1 MVNYNTAL
9 SEYFQSD
16 PHAFSIFA
24 GKMCEAG
31 IISAGLRDDPVY
43 NNIETQFTSMLSF
56 NETKEELEK
65 DCQAFLT
72 ALASQGR
79 SFARI
84 SKRIAQDWRDSIS
97 SKLNISNAYSTVVTS
112 SVTK

>member
-1 MVNYNTAL
+1 MLVNYTTTL

-16 PHAFSIFA
+16 LHAFSIFA

-31 IISAGLRDDPVY
+31 IISAGLRDNPVY
-43 NNIETQFTSMLSF
+43 NSIETQFTSMLNF
-56 NETKEELEK
+56 NETKEEFEK
-65 DCQAFLT
+65 DCQAFLA

-84 SKRIAQDWRDSIS
+84 SKRIAQKWRDTVKNELDVS
-97 SKLNISNAYSTVVTS
+97 LNLYT
-112 SVTK
+112 

>member
-1 MVNYNTAL
+1 ML
-9 SEYFQSD
+9 S
-16 PHAFSIFA
+16 PIFA

-31 IISAGLRDDPVY
+31 IISAGLHDNPLY

-56 NETKEELEK
+56 NETKEEFEK

-84 SKRIAQDWRDSIS
+84 SKRIAQKWRDTVKNEIALKCREPSPAHMQMSTCAYLIS
-97 SKLNISNAYSTVVTS
+97 M
-112 SVTK
+112 